1 MKVEEIRSRITNE
14 LLHLIIR
21 SVVSDE
27 TQTRT
32 NMIDNDQFLQLA
44 VLKMKDQD
52 TFNPHKHIYKRMD
65 LDAIAQESWVVLRG
79 KVKVTYY
86 DIDDQVIQQSVIE
99 QSEISITLKGGHN
112 YLAMEDDTFVLEY
125 KTGPYRGLEFDKS
138 FIKV

>member
-1 MKVEEIRSRITNE
+1 MKIEEIRSRITNE

-32 NMIDNDQFLQLA
+32 NVIDSDQFLQLA

-52 TFNPHKHIYKRMD
+52 TFIPHKHIYKRMD
-65 LDAIAQESWVVLRG
+65 LDTIAQESWVVLRG

-99 QSEISITLKGGHN
+99 HSEISITLKGGHN

-138 FIKV
+138 FIRV